1 MKPRE
6 MQNNARADAP
16 FYATKQAI
24 RLPRAV
30 WSMGITVTRSKGKVI
45 TRKAWP
51 PRRQQTHLQRWM

>member
-6 MQNNARADAP
+6 MHNARADAP

-30 WSMGITVTRSKGKVI
+30 WSMGITVTRSNEE
-45 TRKAWP
+45 R
-51 PRRQQTHLQRWM
+51 